1 LFRTVIHRG
10 VISIVRET
18 SGEHQFLLAALPPSQ
33 GQIRLALGVVT
44 VLLVA
49 FVVTAPFTN
58 TQLPRVDAFIP
69 AFETAI
75 VINDLITSILLF
87 SQFFIVRRW
96 ALLALANGYLFT
108 ALIVIPHVLTFPAL
122 FAPTGLLGAGLQSTV
137 WLYIFWHAGSPLAVI
152 VYVLLEDR
160 NAESGTSV
168 PERSPAAVIGWSVAI
183 VTAMVC
189 GLTWVA
195 VAGDGLLPSVFLD
208 RVEMNRSLSSLFGGL
223 IMSLDAVAL
232 ALLWLRRR
240 SVLDLWLMVM
250 CCTWLLEAVIAAVL
264 INSRFSLGWYAG
276 RIYALIA
283 TLFVLVVLLSEATT
297 LYAHLARSVMRQ
309 RGEREARQIA
319 MDAMAASIAH
329 EVNQP
334 LSAISL
340 NSQSALLFLART
352 PPNIEEARA
361 ALESIANDSVRGS
374 DVIASLRA
382 MFKKDVHGRVW
393 FSVNDLVREV
403 LAMVDVD
410 LRTQRI
416 SVSTELREGIPRL
429 LADRGQLQQVFLNLI
444 MNAIEAMRSITDRAR
459 RLQISSDI
467 IQGSSGVLVTVEDSG
482 TGIDREDRDRIFDPF
497 FTTKS
502 SGTGIGLT
510 ICRSII
516 ESHGGTLWA
525 SGNRSYGTSFH
536 VALPDG
542 EGAQRL

>member
-1 LFRTVIHRG
+1 LSRTVIHRG

-361 ALESIANDSVRGS
+361 ALESIAKDSVRGS

-459 RLQISSDI
+459 LLRVRSDT

-516 ESHGGTLWA
+516 ESHGGTLRA
-525 SGNRSYGTSFH
+525 SANKPYGTIFH
-536 VALPDG
+536 VALPNG
-542 EGAQRL
+542 ENA